1 MAFKLATA
9 LAFKNGIPQAKP
21 VILEP
26 IMTVHITV
34 DEAYMGDIIG
44 DLNKRRGRVL
54 GMERVGKKQVIE
66 AEVPQ
71 AEMFTYPADLRSITQ
86 GRGMFSMEFARY
98 EETTKEVQ
106 DKIIADSKLQDE
118 AKS

>member
-1 MAFKLATA
+1 
-9 LAFKNGIPQAKP
+9 
-21 VILEP
+21 
-26 IMTVHITV
+26 
-34 DEAYMGDIIG
+34 MGDIIG

-54 GMERVGKKQVIE
+54 GMEHVGKKQVIE

-86 GRGMFSMEFARY
+86 GRDSFTMEFARY

-106 DKIIADSKLQDE
+106 DKIIADSKLQEE
-118 AKS
+118 AK